1 MEKRSVYSILAKK
14 SLKDLVSNI
23 KQFISIIF
31 IIALAVTLFVG
42 LQANYIS
49 LDKRVDDFY
58 TQGNVASY
66 FMTYTMVDDNE
77 EKAINDLMPFD
88 IDTNKR
94 LNISAKLEGKS
105 LNIAVSDSYPTVSKA
120 YELFKDGTDN
130 DHLYEYDGIVPKD
143 EQDFFILDQSMFTFL
158 NQDPSREKF
167 EDKYKIGD
175 EIELGLSISS

>member
-77 EKAINDLMPFD
+77 EKARILFRENNDLKDLLKSHNIP
-88 IDTNKR
+88 
-94 LNISAKLEGKS
+94 LNG
-105 LNIAVSDSYPTVSKA
+105 
-120 YELFKDGTDN
+120 G
-130 DHLYEYDGIVPKD
+130 
-143 EQDFFILDQSMFTFL
+143 M
-158 NQDPSREKF
+158 
-167 EDKYKIGD
+167 
-175 EIELGLSISS
+175 